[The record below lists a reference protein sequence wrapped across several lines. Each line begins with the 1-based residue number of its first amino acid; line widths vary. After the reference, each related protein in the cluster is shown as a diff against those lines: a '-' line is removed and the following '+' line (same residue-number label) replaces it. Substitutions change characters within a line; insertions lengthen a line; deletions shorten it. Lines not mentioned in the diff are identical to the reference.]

1 MPKGKPKTEAQR
13 KVKHAKVYGKNSPL
27 PKRKGINRK

>member
-13 KVKHAKVYGKNSPL
+13 KAAHQAKYGTKKVPARQHKNW
-27 PKRKGINRK
+27 K